1 MGEMLSIIWNPD
13 VVAID
18 LGFIA
23 IRWYS
28 LCWALGLLAV
38 YILMHRLFRQQ
49 RLSEESVYRRSQQ
62 RNRRR
67 RTNSKCEK
75 SRP

>member
-23 IRWYS
+23 IRWY
-28 LCWALGLLAV
+28 
-38 YILMHRLFRQQ
+38 QQ
-49 RLSEESVYRRSQQ
+49 KAAAAPTSA
-62 RNRRR
+62 
-67 RTNSKCEK
+67 
-75 SRP
+75 PIA

>member
-28 LCWALGLLAV
+28 LCWAL
-38 YILMHRLFRQQ
+38 
-49 RLSEESVYRRSQQ
+49 
-62 RNRRR
+62 
-67 RTNSKCEK
+67 
-75 SRP
+75 